1 MSDDIGEDPQAQPA
15 PKGSIVVGH
24 DGSDG
29 GDQALAYALELAAQL
44 SAALVVVR
52 AWSIATAPRPP
63 TWKFGY
69 VSSFDELAQ
78 TVRDHLVHEV
88 SAHLEKYPHVD
99 VAYRAVHGSAAK
111 NLIEISAEARMLVVG
126 SRGLGGF
133 AGMVLGSVSD
143 QCVRHAAC
151 PVLVVRTR
159 EDSSAAAP

>member
-1 MSDDIGEDPQAQPA
+1 MGEDPEPEPA
-15 PKGSIVVGH
+15 PRNSIVVGH

-29 GDQALAYALELAAQL
+29 GDQALVTALELADQL
-44 SAALVVVR
+44 HASVVVVR

-63 TWKFGY
+63 TWEFGY
-69 VSSFDELAQ
+69 VSSFAELAE
-78 TVRDHLVHEV
+78 TVRDHLVKDV
-88 SAHLEKYPHVD
+88 STHLERFPAIDVD
-99 VAYRAVHGSAAK
+99 YRAVHGSPAK
-111 NLIEISAEARMLVVG
+111 NLIAISRDARMLVVG

-159 EDSSAAAP
+159 D

>member
-1 MSDDIGEDPQAQPA
+1 VSNDIGEDLQAQPA
-15 PKGSIVVGH
+15 PRGTIVVGH

-29 GDQALAYALELAAQL
+29 GDQALAYALDLAAQL
-44 SAALVVVR
+44 SASVVVVR
-52 AWSIATAPRPP
+52 AWSIATAPRPA

-78 TVRDHLVHEV
+78 TVRDHLVHDV
-88 SAHLEKYPHVD
+88 SPHLEKYSTLD
-99 VAYRAVHGSAAK
+99 VAFRAVHGGAAK
-111 NLIEISAEARMLVVG
+111 NLIEISTEARMLVVG

-159 EDSSAAAP
+159 DDSATGAP

>member
-1 MSDDIGEDPQAQPA
+1 MTYDMGEDPEPEPA
-15 PKGSIVVGH
+15 PKDSIVVGH
-24 DGSDG
+24 DASGG
-29 GDQALAYALELAAQL
+29 GDQALATALELADQL
-44 SAALVVVR
+44 QASVVVVR

-69 VSSFDELAQ
+69 VSSFDDLAE
-78 TVRDHLVHEV
+78 TVRDHLVKDV
-88 SAHLEKYPHVD
+88 STHLERFPAIDIEH
-99 VAYRAVHGSAAK
+99 RAVHGSPAK
-111 NLIEISAEARMLVVG
+111 NLIAISRDARMLVVG

-159 EDSSAAAP
+159 D